1 MAEVVKP
8 DTANNPD
15 LYKSW
20 MGKIT
25 DALKREKT
33 FRKQGVKCVDLY
45 EAKNAETTPFAI
57 LYSNVETLQPAVYNA
72 RPIPVVD
79 RRFKDED
86 PVGKLAAEA
95 GTRILKYLIEA
106 ESVDCDNFDELM
118 YPAVLD
124 ALVTNRGLTRYK
136 YEADTSTGTVKGE
149 SVFGEAVRW
158 DKFFHG
164 YGRTWKKVPWIGFEW
179 DMSMEEW
186 NENFPD
192 AKGKCV
198 LEDSANSEEATAGDK
213 DNLAGVKLAK
223 VYEVWDKASKKLI
236 FCSPSYKGGLLK
248 VVADP
253 LGLESFFPVPKP
265 LNFMRKVTTLIPTP
279 LYIQYEAQAK
289 EINAVTVRLRK
300 IIEALKVRGF
310 YNSTIEG
317 IDKLL
322 TADDNTMIPVENM
335 ESMPDGQGVDKVLW
349 LMPLAEL
356 STVAQ
361 NLYTQREQI
370 KSVIYEITGI
380 SDILRGASV
389 ASETAT
395 AQNIKNQ
402 WGTLR
407 LKKMQ
412 KEVMRYCRD
421 SMRIM
426 LEIAVTKFSE
436 ETISAMTGLPYPT
449 GMQKQQAG
457 QQVQMIQQHAAMQ
470 AQMLAQQPPQMDPQ
484 TGQPVPP
491 QPPQPPQ
498 IPPQLQQIMEMPAW
512 DEIIALLKD
521 DTSRNYRVDIETN
534 STIDAE
540 ASQDKQDISELLNAL
555 SQFLNGIGPL
565 IQQGVM
571 PFEVAKI
578 MMLAI
583 ARRFTFGSQ
592 LEDQL
597 NKMAAPPPPPDANAP
612 NPADE
617 AKLQGIQAQ
626 AQADAAAAQQAIQQ
640 TQMDG
645 QIAQMEFEQKKEL
658 MQLEM
663 QAKRE
668 ELMLKNQEL
677 QIAQRSAGMKL
688 EVMTKQHSQKL
699 QMISAKANEKEP
711 TNASQP

>member
-1 MAEVVKP
+1 MAKVEAKN
-8 DTANNPD
+8 DFTNKN
-15 LYKSW
+15 LYTSW
-20 MGKIT
+20 KGKID

-33 FRKQGVKCVDLY
+33 FRKQGKECVDLY
-45 EAKNAETTPFAI
+45 EGKDAATTPFAI

-95 GTRILKYLIEA
+95 GTRTLKFLIEA
-106 ESVDCDNFDELM
+106 ESIDCDNFDELM
-118 YPAVLD
+118 YPTVLD
-124 ALVTNRGLTRYK
+124 ALITNRGLTRYK

-179 DMSMEEW
+179 DMSLEEW
-186 NENFPD
+186 NENFPT
-192 AKGKCV
+192 AKGKCQ
-198 LEDSANSEEATAGDK
+198 LETQDTSEASSPGNK
-213 DNLAGVKLAK
+213 DDLAGVNLAK
-223 VYEVWDKASKKLI
+223 VYEIWDKSTRKVYFI
-236 FCSPSYKGGLLK
+236 SPSYKDGVLK
-248 VVADP
+248 TVDDP

-279 LYIQYEAQAK
+279 LYVQYRQQA
-289 EINAVTVRLRK
+289 EELNTVTVRLRH
-300 IIEALKVRGF
+300 IIKALKVRGF
-310 YNSTIEG
+310 YNSSIEG
-317 IDKLL
+317 IAKLL
-322 TADDNTMIPVENM
+322 TADDNEMIPVENL

-421 SMRIM
+421 ALRIM

-436 ETISAMTGLPYPT
+436 ETIGAMTGLPYPT
-449 GMQKQQAG
+449 GSQKAMAMQQL
-457 QQVQMIQQHAAMQ
+457 QMIQRQAM
-470 AQMLAQQPPQMDPQ
+470 LQPPQIDPN
-484 TGQPVPP
+484 TGQPM
-491 QPPQPPQ
+491 PPQPPQ
-498 IPPQLQQIMEMPAW
+498 IPPQLQ
-512 DEIIALLKD
+512 EIAQSPSWTDVLAVLKD

-555 SQFLNGIGPL
+555 SQFLNGVAPL
-565 IQQGVM
+565 IEKGVL
-571 PFEVAKI
+571 PFDVAKV

-583 ARRFTFGSQ
+583 ARRFTFGPQ
-592 LEDQL
+592 LEDSLQ
-597 NKMAAPPPPPDANAP
+597 KMTTPPPPPENQPD
-612 NPADE
+612 PAAE
-617 AKLQGIQAQ
+617 AKLAAINAK
-626 AQADAAAAQQAIQQ
+626 AQADAAASQASMQQ
-640 TQMDG
+640 TQMNG
-645 QIAQMEFEQKKEL
+645 QLAQQEFEMKKEL
-658 MQLEM
+658 LILENQL
-663 QAKRE
+663 KRD
-668 ELMLKNQEL
+668 ELMLKQQEL
-677 QIAQRSAGMKL
+677 QVSQRAAGMKL
-688 EVMTKQHSQKL
+688 DVMSKQHTMKL
-699 QMISAKANEKEP
+699 QQMEAKSKEP
-711 TNASQP
+711 ANASST